1 MEPTDCS
8 EVVRLDVRRTTRRG
22 NACATM
28 LQNPWAE
35 AILRDFRWHEYMR
48 AYPDLRFEN
57 DQQARW
63 HLVYNGYREGRLF
76 DPDRC
81 RRMDPGYYR
90 RRYPELGLETDA
102 QAQFHYCYA
111 GYYEN
116 RFANADTEWLYNADL
131 HIYQHGRVGSH
142 SIATALEGCYPGSVV
157 HLHWLSDM
165 ALQYP
170 SCSLSY
176 AHILGRSRQT
186 PVRVISAGREVVS
199 RVISGA
205 FQFLETLQTAG
216 GAPDVE
222 RIVAH
227 LEGTFLHDCD
237 VVTGWFDHQFH
248 CGLDIYAHDFDHE
261 NGYVR
266 LRNGAVD
273 LFLYRQEDIGKL
285 EGPLAEFL
293 GLPDFKLSW
302 SNASDTKGYREAYK
316 HLMRNFVLSRTVLEE
331 LYETKYMRFFFS
343 ADERLRLMEHWSKPR
358 GT

>member
-1 MEPTDCS
+1 MCNEAV
-8 EVVRLDVRRTTRRG
+8 ELEVRRTTRRG

-48 AYPDLRFEN
+48 AYSDLRFDN

-81 RRMDPGYYR
+81 EKLDPRYYR
-90 RRYPELGLETDA
+90 RRYPELQLETDD

-116 RFANADTEWLYNADL
+116 RFANADTEWLYNVDL
-131 HIYQHGRVGSH
+131 HIFQHGRVGSH
-142 SIATALEGCYPGSVV
+142 SIAAALEGRFMGSVV

-176 AHILGRSRQT
+176 AHILGRPREK

-205 FQFLETLQTAG
+205 FQFMESSQTG
-216 GAPDVE
+216 EGLPDVE
-222 RIVAH
+222 RTVAH
-227 LEGTFLHDCD
+227 LEDSFLHDCD
-237 VVTGWFDHQFH
+237 VVTSWFDHQFH

-266 LRNGAVD
+266 LRNDSVD

-285 EGPLAEFL
+285 EKPLAEFL
-293 GLPDFKLSW
+293 KLPDFKLSRR
-302 SNASDTKGYREAYK
+302 NGSDAKDYKEAYK
-316 HLMRNFVLSRTVLEE
+316 HVMRNLVLPKAVLEE

-343 ADERLRLMEHWSKPR
+343 DEELRHFMEYWRSPR
-358 GT
+358 RA